1 MFITNNRRFVSLVGK
16 GKFGKTSKRL
26 QNIMKMIAVCDVIN
40 FKINKIFLIKLHDQK
55 VKTKT

>member
-1 MFITNNRRFVSLVGK
+1 MFITNNRRFVSLGGK